1 MDQIALGAGETG
13 KAKPQKVSVV
23 CKQVIYETTRDQ
35 LESRTC
41 MMVVVAN
48 NQGCVGYC
56 GIKEKMPGTAH
67 GLGRTGNIAMD
78 TGHQGV
84 SQFNFKC
91 RGQRISGSERR
102 GMRVAWSWNLNW
114 DLNKHRTWKVRQKR
128 GTIQATEDTAR
139 KRITYLGTC
148 EWRGNAR
155 AESLCQRAVEGLKG
169 WWDWGPHQGEPDCR
183 AWTSPG
189 GRGNPPPP
197 PHSLK
202 GASGHKEGRL

>member
-56 GIKEKMPGTAH
+56 GIKEKMPGTVR

-102 GMRVAWSWNLNW
+102 GMSGLK
-114 DLNKHRTWKVRQKR
+114 LESELGLKQHRTWKVRQKR

-148 EWRGNAR
+148 E
-155 AESLCQRAVEGLKG
+155 
-169 WWDWGPHQGEPDCR
+169 
-183 AWTSPG
+183 
-189 GRGNPPPP
+189 
-197 PHSLK
+197 
-202 GASGHKEGRL
+202 